1 MNEKQVHLLENQL
14 RSWQPRRP
22 SPRIKRKLFG
32 ATSAGESGGLS
43 LRWLAPAMACLFLAL
58 TIINQEPGLSAS
70 AAHRQPF
77 MGMVSSNLNFTN
89 ILPGDR
95 PTSRNGVSPAS
106 FEWTN
111 RSGFTSSIS
120 PFSPGRMN

>member
-1 MNEKQVHLLENQL
+1 MNENEMNLLENQL

-22 SPRIKRKLFG
+22 SPRLKRKLFG
-32 ATSAGESGGLS
+32 SASPGEAAGISF
-43 LRWLAPAMACLFLAL
+43 RWLAPAVACLFLAL
-58 TIINQEPGLSAS
+58 TIVNQEPGLSAS
-70 AAHRQPF
+70 SVRHQPL
-77 MGMVSSNLNFTN
+77 MGMVSSDLSYTNL
-89 ILPGDR
+89 LPEDR
-95 PTSRNGVSPAS
+95 PAGRNGVSPAS